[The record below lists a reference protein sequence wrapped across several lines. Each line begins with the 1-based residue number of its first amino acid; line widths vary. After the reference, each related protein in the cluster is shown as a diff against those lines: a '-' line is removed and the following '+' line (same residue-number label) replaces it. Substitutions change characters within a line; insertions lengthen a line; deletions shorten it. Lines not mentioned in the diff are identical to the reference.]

1 MNYIHN
7 IEELVPLL
15 NNTKKCKLVGNL
27 TKNYIENIHYIIE
40 KTNISS
46 VKGGRPKTNYMLT
59 KKTYELLKNSYNF
72 RNRYIVNASD
82 NINVVNNFA
91 MCIENQTIG
100 FIENSFNDVIKVIRQ
115 FKIGIY
121 KVDLYFPEY
130 KLVVECDENNHVD
143 RNIDDEKIRQE
154 FILSQGKILLR
165 YNPNKDK
172 FDLSLVFREINKVL
186 LLKNDKNRLILL

>member
-15 NNTKKCKLVGNL
+15 NTRKVKLVENL
-27 TKNYIENIHYIIE
+27 TKNYKENIHYIIE
-40 KTNISS
+40 KSNVST
-46 VKGGRPKTNYMLT
+46 GGRPKTNYMLT
-59 KKTYELLKNSYNF
+59 KKTYGLLKNSYNF
-72 RNRYIVNASD
+72 RNRYIVNISD

-115 FKIGIY
+115 FFIGKY

-130 KLVVECDENNHVD
+130 KLVVECDENNHID
-143 RNIDDEKIRQE
+143 RNKDDEKIRQD
-154 FILSQGKILLR
+154 FILSQGKIILR
-165 YNPNKDK
+165 YDPNKDN
-172 FDLSLVFREINKVL
+172 FDLSLVFREINKIL
-186 LLKNDKNRLILL
+186 FLNREKENRLILL